1 MGRFWMDDD
10 FIRIKAKQ
18 LSPKAICVYVA
29 LSSYSN
35 GKGETWVGYRT
46 LASILNMSKTTI
58 TAAIKELSVYQYLV
72 HLPHGSKGVSH
83 FKLQSVPIYEKS
95 VPPAGTKGS
104 ILRNNI
110 KELTFKSTKG
120 EFSPIKEQL
129 RKRWGKH

>member
-1 MGRFWMDDD
+1 MGRFWLDDD

-46 LASILNMSKTTI
+46 LASVLSMSKTTI
-58 TAAIKELSVYQYLV
+58 TEAIKELSVYQYLV
-72 HLPHGSKGVSH
+72 RLPSGRKGVSH
-83 FKLQSVPIYEKS
+83 FSLKCVPIYEKS
-95 VPPAGTKGS
+95 VPNSGTKGS

-110 KELTFKSTKG
+110 KEQLLDSGTRG
-120 EFSPIKEQL
+120 QYSPAK
-129 RKRWGKH
+129 